1 MILGMQI
8 LTVSSTSSVC
18 TGILVVTYNRTPIVQ
33 VWAVY
38 PHPDPDPNFLV
49 KADPDLSLKM
59 NANQVRNI

>member
-1 MILGMQI
+1 MRL
-8 LTVSSTSSVC
+8 
-18 TGILVVTYNRTPIVQ
+18 GILVVTYNRTPIVQ